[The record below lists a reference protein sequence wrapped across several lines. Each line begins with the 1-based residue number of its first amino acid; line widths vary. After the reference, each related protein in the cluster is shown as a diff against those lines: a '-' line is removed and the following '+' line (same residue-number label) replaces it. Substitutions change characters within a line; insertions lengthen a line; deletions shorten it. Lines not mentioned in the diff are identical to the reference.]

1 MSANDK
7 SNASGFF
14 IDQHL
19 SELEKILARN
29 TRSQADEFA
38 QGLRLV
44 DAIWEEL
51 GIEETLEAEQEER

>member
-7 SNASGFF
+7 PDVNGFF
-14 IDQHL
+14 IDQYL

-44 DAIWEEL
+44 DAIREEL
-51 GIEETLEAEQEER
+51 GIEENLEVEQEER

>member
-1 MSANDK
+1 MSKEPTNE
-7 SNASGFF
+7 SFVP
-14 IDQHL
+14 QYL

-44 DAIWEEL
+44 DAIREEL
-51 GIEETLEAEQEER
+51 GIEEALEAEQEER

>member
-51 GIEETLEAEQEER
+51 GIEHALEAEQEER